1 MNYDSS
7 SKSLVVELG
16 VRSSLH
22 SHFLNLY
29 VPVRVQ
35 ADSNCL
41 HNAISKGLIDDG
53 QLSTILRF
61 GCVGV
66 LLQHMDYFTSQAV
79 NQNKIFFS
87 DDVHGEVIH
96 GTLIDDGQLS
106 TILRFG
112 CVGVLLQHMD
122 YFTSQAVNQNKIFFS
137 DDVEGEVIHG
147 TLIDVGFLLGTLS
160 DMLFPRAE
168 ISIPAKLRNIPPNT
182 LCYGDPSQ
190 ILALYTNESNHQ
202 CLWTLSFGK
211 VSERHF

>member
-96 GTLIDDGQLS
+96 GTLID
-106 TILRFG
+106 
-112 CVGVLLQHMD
+112 
-122 YFTSQAVNQNKIFFS
+122 
-137 DDVEGEVIHG
+137 
-147 TLIDVGFLLGTLS
+147 VGFLLGTLS
-160 DMLFPRAE
+160 DMLFPRAK

-182 LCYGDPSQ
+182 LCFGNPSQ
-190 ILALYTNESNHQ
+190 ILALYTDESNHQ